1 MKITYTGR
9 QMELAPAQWKKIEAR
24 AAKLGKFLDGRGER
38 EAHVTLGQER
48 GRHSAEITVNYP
60 DHPLVGAASDQDL
73 FKAMFSAIEKLERQA
88 VKVIGKT
95 RDTKRTAPKPSGEP
109 AAEPVAAAPKSKA
122 GKNGAKRIYRVN
134 NNQGHKPMTV
144 DEALLEMEK
153 DRDYL
158 VYRDA
163 GNDRLSVLMRRRDGH
178 FDLVEC

>member
-38 EAHVTLGQER
+38 EAHVTLGLER

-73 FKAMFSAIEKLERQA
+73 FKAMFAAIEKLERQA
-88 VKVIGKT
+88 VKVIGKG
-95 RDTKRTAPKPSGEP
+95 RDTKRTAPKPAAEP
-109 AAEPVAAAPKSKA
+109 AAAPEPAAAR
-122 GKNGAKRIYRVN
+122 NGAKRIYRVN

-163 GNDRLSVLMRRRDGH
+163 GSDRLSVLMRRRDGH

>member
-1 MKITYTGR
+1 
-9 QMELAPAQWKKIEAR
+9 MELAPAQWKKIEAR

-38 EAHVTLGQER
+38 EAHVTLGLER
-48 GRHSAEITVNYP
+48 GRHTAEITVNYP
-60 DHPLVGAASDQDL
+60 DHPLVGEASDQDL

-88 VKVIGKT
+88 VKVIGKK
-95 RDTKRTAPKPSGEP
+95 RDTKRGSPKP
-109 AAEPVAAAPKSKA
+109 AAEPVAPAPVAAAS
-122 GKNGAKRIYRVN
+122 GNGARRIYRVN

-144 DEALLEMEK
+144 DEAVVEMEK

-163 GNDRLSVLMRRRDGH
+163 GNDRLSVLMRRRDGT